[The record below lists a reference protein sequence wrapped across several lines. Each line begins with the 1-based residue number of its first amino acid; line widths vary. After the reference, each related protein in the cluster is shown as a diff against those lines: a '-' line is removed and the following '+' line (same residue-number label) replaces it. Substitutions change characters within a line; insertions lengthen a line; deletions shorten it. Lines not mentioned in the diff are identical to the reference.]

1 MKTTTLKAPKN
12 FDNLITAIKAGKLE
26 SNNQL
31 TYMMSCLN
39 NKPELKQLIDEALN
53 CSELQLCEDQVKKGY
68 DWLEDQWR
76 SPVTGNNRKNNPFGY
91 REQSAIENFDTITFY
106 GYYDAGNYGHA
117 WYVPIYYVYGKDQSA
132 FEYVVYGGKI
142 HIIG

>member
-1 MKTTTLKAPKN
+1 METAIKTTKN
-12 FDNLITAIKAGKLE
+12 FDNLIKAIKAGKLE

-31 TYMMSCLN
+31 TYMMSTIN
-39 NKPELKQLIDEALN
+39 NKPELKALIDEALD
-53 CSELQLCEDQVKKGY
+53 CSELSLCEDQVKKGY

-91 REQSAIENFDTITFY
+91 REQDVIENFETITFN
-106 GYYDAGNYGHA
+106 GYYDAGNYYRSFYIPLYLVSSKTGGTFE
-117 WYVPIYYVYGKDQSA
+117 YYVS
-132 FEYVVYGGKI
+132 GGVC